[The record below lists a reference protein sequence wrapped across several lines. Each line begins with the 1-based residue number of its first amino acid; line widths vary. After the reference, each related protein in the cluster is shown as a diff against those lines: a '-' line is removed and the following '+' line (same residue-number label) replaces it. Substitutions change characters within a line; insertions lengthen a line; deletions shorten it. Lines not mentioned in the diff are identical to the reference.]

1 MVCLEI
7 TLHSFWAKH
16 APVKWKLLPRLE
28 PDHGNVADLQLNSA
42 LLSAKAAMCFH
53 QLLGRVDRFVVPTA
67 GGVVIQMGP
76 ELFFEDLLRD
86 RSLSHSLPLST
97 SIAREKLTCACR
109 LDTVPANSPLAP
121 TSSS

>member
-1 MVCLEI
+1 MVALEI
-7 TLHSFWAKH
+7 ALHPFWAKH
-16 APVKWKLLPRLE
+16 AAVKWELLPRLE
-28 PDHGNVADLQLNSA
+28 PDHAIVANLQLDSA

-53 QLLGRVDRFVVPTA
+53 QILCGVDRFVVPTA
-67 GGVVIQMGP
+67 GWFVIQMWP

-97 SIAREKLTCACR
+97 SIAREILTCACR